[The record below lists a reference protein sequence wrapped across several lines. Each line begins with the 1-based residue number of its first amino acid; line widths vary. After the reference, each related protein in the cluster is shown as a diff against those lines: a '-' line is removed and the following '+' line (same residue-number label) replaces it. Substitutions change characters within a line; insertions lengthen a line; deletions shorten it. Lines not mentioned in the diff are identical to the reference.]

1 MHNFNRRHKKW
12 FSIALTLLMLFTLV
26 VPSNLMTNVPK
37 AEAAVTSPQG
47 GAADHV
53 VISQVY
59 GYGGSGPNEY
69 LYKFVELYNPTDEDI
84 DLKDWSLQY
93 AAAGATSAYSQ
104 KIILTGVIKAKG
116 YYLIQ
121 AGSNANPPVEP
132 TNGKPLP
139 TPDDK
144 SAGPGSFNFSATTG
158 GKIALS
164 NQKANSITGS
174 ADPSVVDFVG
184 YGTASDYIGKPANLP
199 ASRTF
204 ARKTNTGLD
213 PSVLGDG
220 NGFSSSSNLDDF
232 ATASAFPRNS
242 SYQLGSGHVDLGAK
256 NIADLRANDN
266 DGIPTTLGNKATI
279 EGIVTAVKLG
289 TEKTSFFIQDSTSG
303 INVISANAPSLSIIE
318 GQKLKVTGH
327 VAFNK
332 GMTQFVLES
341 MEDLETGNVL
351 SPEEMNISDLGSY
364 DTAEPL
370 EGKLI
375 SFTGQ
380 VSNIPSNGNDLNITV
395 ADGEHTA
402 IVKIL
407 GMTGID
413 VASVLE
419 VNDTYTFV
427 GIAGQSKSVAPYT
440 NGYYLMLRS
449 ADDIKGEL
457 ALSHEPISE
466 TYPGMDVP
474 FTAIAKYADSVTL
487 FYKDSQKTDYQA
499 IEMIKDEISF
509 NGKIA
514 EKDVPAHFQYYIEA
528 KSGSKTKSVGTAEKP
543 FDVAVVTKQTGP
555 AFYDEQPQGKID
567 TQHPVISVKMSDPY
581 GVDLSKVSMKI
592 DGSDFTKK
600 AEISN
605 GEIKLA
611 LTPNDDLSMG
621 PHTVTVEA
629 ADKLGNRSNH
639 TWTFEVQERFKG
651 GNHYL
656 GTTHNHTRISHDAVG
671 EPEDALKAAIQHD
684 YDWFAFSD
692 HSHDIDA
699 ELVGQDSV
707 DHNGMQE
714 RKGGKDWELTKQ
726 LAKDYTKNEEFV
738 VFPAFEMTSTTWG
751 HSNVFGT
758 ENFIDR
764 KQNGGIYQD
773 LQQYYAWVLTY
784 DDIVAQFNHP
794 AMSKDAFDNFIPY
807 DKNLDKLFT
816 MLEVGNG
823 SGKYSYVNTENKFFN
838 ALDLGWH
845 VAPTYGEDNHDATWG
860 QTNKRTVI
868 VANDLSQDSLLD
880 AMKKM
885 RVYFT
890 EDKDFNMDVLASG
903 FYMGS
908 TTDTKQLNFD
918 IKGTSPNRNISK
930 VEIVTNG
937 ATVVKTITPNSKE
950 LDWKPEP
957 INVVGGQQWYVVRVT
972 LDNGDRA
979 YSAPIWSP
987 EEDLSVKVSNVES
1000 VDGAII
1006 ANSSAKLKAGISNL
1020 GVKNVGNLVAHF
1032 YYDNVDQAH
1041 FIGDASIEALG
1052 ANSSTSVNMTWSNP
1066 VAGEHNII
1074 VVLEAKDGNDLG
1086 ENQYVKAFKIKE
1098 ALNIKVMID
1107 ASRKNENSSTD
1118 AGTYKDNMKEIT
1130 TKLRQEAYTL
1140 AENLGTITAETLK
1153 DVKVFIITHPE
1164 TVYSDSEIK
1173 VIHDFVHA
1181 GGSLLVAGKSNY
1193 KVNQSPNSLLHG
1205 IGSSLLINNDGVFDE
1220 SKSGNFWANPLTSN
1234 FAVRAHPKPMLND
1247 YRLDFVT
1254 KVDYYSGASLAQN
1267 DGNGNKIPLTDKNE
1281 NVTILI
1287 SGNETTFQDN
1297 LKPDAAI
1304 YNSYK
1309 AGAQP
1314 GDEVKGGTSIPLA
1327 AAEQVGKGRIFVTA
1341 MNIFNDK
1348 QMDQSFEP
1356 KGNVPLAFNIVN
1368 WLANREVTKVTKIGD
1383 ARLLPEDKEVV
1394 VQGKVTSAAGVFF
1407 DAFYVQDETG
1417 GIMAFNEVPDNS
1429 LKEGDIV
1436 RVYGHIKT
1444 FENNLEVEFGNFNES
1459 VVKISSGEP
1468 LQPKVMTTKEATDDR
1483 NQGQLIKVKGK
1494 VKDNSNAETDSPSY
1508 IINDGS
1514 GDVLVFVDGYIINQ
1528 TGPIPKLKVGETLEA
1543 VGYTAKTGSGPQ
1555 IRVGNTKLMQK
1566 LADVIDED
1574 PGIPDDNIDN
1584 EEMKPV
1590 TITPEQLSKGNKGK
1604 VSVEV
1609 PNHTSEILLPYNTID
1624 SLGKNDLEVKT
1635 DLLTMKV
1642 PQKMLKEMTNKL
1654 STKELKDSTI
1664 SLKMKRLSTSEEN
1677 DLISSMKSISQSE
1690 IKQMS
1695 KVYDFALSITTKSGK
1710 NEVFT
1715 TFNHPITIELT
1726 VDPNTNPKSA
1736 VLYNISADGKHTYE
1750 PIAGKIVNG
1759 KMVAE
1764 IGQYGKY
1771 VVLDQKIVN
1780 QDTKKNK

>member
-1 MHNFNRRHKKW
+1 MHNFIRKHKKW
-12 FSIALTLLMLFTLV
+12 FNIALTVLMLFTLV
-26 VPSNLMTNVPK
+26 MPPSLMANLPK
-37 AEAAVTSPQG
+37 AEAAEALPQSSV
-47 GAADHV
+47 ADHV

-69 LYKFVELYNPTDEDI
+69 LYKFVELYNPTDADV

-104 KIILTGVIKAKG
+104 KIALTGVIKARG

-132 TNGKPLP
+132 ANGKPLP

-144 SAGPGSFNFSATTG
+144 SAGSGSFNFSATTG

-184 YGTASDYIGKPANLP
+184 YGTASDSLGKPAVLP

-220 NGFSSSSNLDDF
+220 NGFSSNSNLEDF
-232 ATASAFPRNS
+232 AAASPFPRNS
-242 SYQLGSGHVDLGAK
+242 SYQSEPGNIDLGAK
-256 NIADLRANDN
+256 NISDIRINDDN
-266 DGIPTTLGNKATI
+266 GIPTTLGNKATI

-289 TEKTSFFIQDSTSG
+289 TDKTSFFIQDSTGG
-303 INVISANAPSLSIIE
+303 INVISTKESSFSIKE

-332 GMTQFVLES
+332 GFTQLVLES
-341 MEDLETGNVL
+341 MVNIETGNVL
-351 SPEEMNISDLGSY
+351 SPEEINIADLGSY

-370 EGKLI
+370 EGKLV

-380 VSNIPSNGNDLNITV
+380 VSNIPSNGTDLNITV
-395 ADGEHTA
+395 ADGENTA
-402 IVKIL
+402 VVKIL

-413 VASVLE
+413 VKSALE
-419 VNDTYTFV
+419 VSDTYTFV
-427 GIAGQSKSVAPYT
+427 GIVGQSKSVAPYT
-440 NGYYLMLRS
+440 NGYYLTLRTS
-449 ADDIKGEL
+449 DDIKGEL
-457 ALSHEPISE
+457 TLSHEPITE
-466 TYPGMDVP
+466 TYPGMDVS

-487 FYKDSQKTDYQA
+487 YYRDIQKTEYQS
-499 IEMIKDEISF
+499 IDMIKDGFSF
-509 NGKIA
+509 NGKIL
-514 EKDVPAHFQYYIEA
+514 EKDVPENFQYYIEA
-528 KSGSKTKSVGTAEKP
+528 QSGSKTKFVGTSEKP
-543 FDVAVVTKQTGP
+543 FDVVVVTKQTGP
-555 AFYDEQPQGKID
+555 SFYDEQPQGKIE

-581 GVDLSKVSMKI
+581 GVDTSKVTIKI
-592 DGSDFTKK
+592 DGSDLTKK
-600 AEISN
+600 AVITDS
-605 GEIKLA
+605 EIKLA
-611 LTPNDDLSMG
+611 LTPNDDLNMG
-621 PHTVTVEA
+621 SHTVIVEA
-629 ADKLGNRSNH
+629 ADKLGNLSTY
-639 TWTFEVQERFKG
+639 TWSFEVMERFKG
-651 GNHYL
+651 GHHYL

-671 EPEDALKAAIQHD
+671 EPEDALKAAIEHE

-714 RKGGKDWELTKQ
+714 RKGGEDWQLTKK
-726 LAKDYTKNEEFV
+726 LAKDYTKNDEFV

-764 KQNGGIYQD
+764 KQSGGIYQNLKD
-773 LQQYYAWVLTY
+773 YYAWVLTY

-860 QTNKRTVI
+860 KTNKRTVI

-890 EDKDFNMDVLASG
+890 EDKDFTMDVLASG

-918 IKGTSPNRNISK
+918 IKGTSPNRTISQ

-937 ATVVKTITPNSKE
+937 ATVVKSITPNSKE

-987 EEDLSVKVSNVES
+987 EEELSVKVSNLETVE
-1000 VDGAII
+1000 GAII
-1006 ANSSAKLKAGISNL
+1006 ANSPAKLKAGISNL

-1032 YYDNVDQAH
+1032 YYDSVDQAH
-1041 FIGDASIEALG
+1041 FIGDASIETLA
-1052 ANSSTSVNMTWSNP
+1052 ANSSTSVNMTWANP

-1074 VVLEAKDGNDLG
+1074 VVLEAKDGNNLG
-1086 ENQYVKAFKIKE
+1086 ENQYVKPFKVKE
-1098 ALNIKVMID
+1098 ALNIKVMLD
-1107 ASRKNENSSTD
+1107 ASHKNENSSTD
-1118 AGTYKDNMKEIT
+1118 AGTYKDNMKELT
-1130 TKLRQEAYTL
+1130 TKMRQEAYTVV
-1140 AENLGTITAETLK
+1140 ENVGTITAEILK
-1153 DVKVFIITHPE
+1153 DVKVLVITHPA
-1164 TVYSDSEIK
+1164 TDYSASEIK
-1173 VIHDFVHA
+1173 VISDFVHT
-1181 GGSLLVAGKSNY
+1181 GGSILLTGKSNY
-1193 KVNQSPNSLLHG
+1193 KVNQSPNSLLDG
-1205 IGSSLLINNDGVFDE
+1205 IGSSILINNDGVFDE
-1220 SKSGNFWANPLTSN
+1220 SKSGNFWSNPLTSN
-1234 FAVRAHPKPMLND
+1234 FSVRAHPKAMLND

-1254 KVDYYSGASLAQN
+1254 KLDYYSGASLAQN
-1267 DGNGNKIPLTDKNE
+1267 DGNGNKIPLTDE
-1281 NVTILI
+1281 DANVTILVR
-1287 SGNETTFQDN
+1287 GNETTFQDN
-1297 LKPDAAI
+1297 IKPDTAI

-1314 GDEVKGGTSIPLA
+1314 GNEVTGGTSIPLA
-1327 AAEQVGKGRIFVTA
+1327 AAELVGKGRIFVTA

-1356 KGNVPLAFNIVN
+1356 KGNVPFALNIVN
-1368 WLANREVTKVTKIGD
+1368 WLAEREVTKVTQIGD
-1383 ARLLPEDKEVV
+1383 ARHLPEDKDVV

-1429 LKEGDIV
+1429 LQEGDIV

-1459 VVKISSGEP
+1459 VVKVSSGEP
-1468 LQPKVMTTKEATDDR
+1468 LQPKTMTTKEATSDS
-1483 NQGQLIKVKGK
+1483 NQGQLIKVAGK
-1494 VKDNSNAETDSPSY
+1494 VKDNSQAEADSPSY

-1528 TGPIPKLKVGETLEA
+1528 SGPIPKLKVGETLEV
-1543 VGYTAKTGSGPQ
+1543 VGYTAKTASGPQ
-1555 IRVGNTKLMQK
+1555 VRVGNTKLMQK
-1566 LADVIDED
+1566 TADVVDEG
-1574 PGIPDDNIDN
+1574 PGIPEDK
-1584 EEMKPV
+1584 EEMISV
-1590 TITPEQLSKGNKGK
+1590 TITPDQLTKGNKGK
-1604 VSVEV
+1604 VSVQV
-1609 PNHTSEILLPYNTID
+1609 PNHTSEIILPYNTVD
-1624 SLGKNDLEVKT
+1624 LLGKNDFEVKT
-1635 DLLTMKV
+1635 DDITMNVPLKLLKDITS
-1642 PQKMLKEMTNKL
+1642 KL
-1654 STKELKDSTI
+1654 LTKELKDSTI
-1664 SLKMKRLSTSEEN
+1664 SLQMKQLSTSEEK
-1677 DLISSMKSISQSE
+1677 DLISNMEAISQTK

-1695 KVYDFALSITTKSGK
+1695 KIYDFALSITTKNGK
-1710 NEVFT
+1710 SVSLT
-1715 TFNHPITIELT
+1715 KFNHPFMMELE
-1726 VDPNTNPKSA
+1726 VDPITNPKLA
-1736 VLYNISADGKHTYE
+1736 TLYKISDEGKLEYE
-1750 PIAGKIVNG
+1750 PIEGKIVSG

-1764 IGQYGKY
+1764 IGYFGKY

-1780 QDTKKNK
+1780 QDSKKKK